1 MKKSRFHFFAY
12 ISRMKYIS
20 RWGLMRNTQQEN
32 IQEHSHQVAVIAH
45 ALAMIKNTY
54 FGGDINIDRVAVLGI
69 FHDSNEILTGDLPTP
84 IKYYNPEISQAYKKI
99 EDVSKHKLLSM
110 LPKELAENYASLLF
124 HDNNEGDINK
134 IVKAADKI
142 AAYIKCLEEMKV
154 GNKEFKKAGESIHKV
169 IMDLN
174 LQEVNYFME
183 NFLPSFELPLDE
195 LD

>member
-1 MKKSRFHFFAY
+1 MKKSGFHFFAY

-32 IQEHSHQVAVIAH
+32 IQEHSHQVAVISH
-45 ALAMIKNTY
+45 ALAIIKNNF
-54 FGGDINIDRVAVLGI
+54 FGGNINTDRVAVLGI

-110 LPKELAENYASLLF
+110 LPNELVDNYKSLLF
-124 HDNNEGDINK
+124 HNEDDKDLYK

-142 AAYIKCLEEMKV
+142 AAYIKCLEEIKA
-154 GNKEFKKAGESIHKV
+154 GNNEFKRAGETIYNGIIK
-169 IMDLN
+169 MDLP
-174 LQEVNYFME
+174 EVNYFME
-183 NFLPSFELPLDE
+183 KFLPSFSLTLDE
-195 LD
+195 MD